1 MKSVHECDELLGA
14 AGKGVVCGF
23 LCMALGASP
32 APLAAIAQTKA
43 WWEAGQRISSA
54 QASPVSGDDGSR
66 PEPLLSGSGTRGSED
81 TTVGGT
87 SWARDSSSVDVGGKR
102 GGDDAAGHV
111 GEEQDQGRGGGTSYG
126 QKTEEREDH
135 TEREEKP
142 SIKRVSIAGEMVADD
157 GLYGSGVLKVTLER
171 EVEIDSSGT
180 CVRLYDE
187 NGELNKT
194 VDVAQSSGKARRS
207 LLEFS
212 LEDGDYSKV
221 ECVVRSRRGEEE
233 TATFSR
239 IGIDTR
245 GPVVTLGYD
254 PAMAAYT
261 KDGWQYFDEAQRV
274 SVRVVDPHLDAE
286 KTMLNGSSLADLIKR
301 SDDASDPLKPGIAY
315 TSWETVQDDWGKN
328 VGYSVE
334 MTFSDGVYR
343 MPLAEAFDGAGNRT
357 LQEIPLGNGT
367 NVLGF
372 TVDASAP
379 EIIPTLDQS
388 PTRVVSDSASG
399 RPIAFFSAPLTLRLR
414 LVDALSGIA
423 RVDDVQGYE
432 TKRLYDERG
441 GLAGLSVALPEGTFT
456 DGVEFV
462 VHDCVGN
469 KRVWTMGPKGA
480 QTVLGEESVVENA
493 PLRREGSLEEVVPGG
508 HPVLLVRD
516 ETAPAL
522 TLEGIEDGMK
532 TNGPQTLALT
542 ISDAFLGY
550 AMAYDP
556 GQVVLSVLRDGEK
569 IESLD
574 CRLSDCESSDVSNT
588 SATYCTEISA
598 NKKTHENDGTYE
610 VHAQMRDL
618 AGNVTHG
625 GEDVVRSFTIDT
637 VAPELEVSF
646 DDEATQ
652 NHAREGRWFDAKRTA
667 RISVRDKS
675 FSVDK
680 LNEGGLV
687 HVEPTA
693 RDGHALEDVMV
704 GAWREG
710 TLSHEYSCE
719 VEFPADGTYSL
730 SVYGADEA
738 GNVLVGT
745 AGTEVDETGI
755 YDTGTFVIDSTAPQV
770 TWEYGPGAQAP
781 NRVDGIDYFRRP
793 VDIRIFVKDRN
804 LDERLTSVTDS
815 EGKEVAPVWS
825 VLDHSDDGIA
835 THVASITYRE
845 EETGTGVGRKAP
857 HVRAIDLM
865 GNASNEDIPAFVIDQ
880 TAPTLDEVRVSKAP
894 DAEGR
899 DDARDDPYQ
908 FFNER
913 EGVPTTITFDFSDE
927 YLLETAWVDDP
938 DGAYDVRQ
946 QGPYHQRSGSLTLV
960 LKDFEE
966 DGAIRDVDMER
977 NVRLYVRDV
986 AGNVRE
992 WTCDRTGAIVA
1003 DRVTSSANISLNGL
1017 GVYPYALIKDT
1028 TAPLV
1033 TLSGIEEGKYY
1044 NVPQT
1049 EHIVVSEHNFD
1060 YLTRFDP
1067 KRALVTV
1074 RAWDGTEGIAPSS
1087 WAITADQFVGSS
1099 PHYTYDQAF
1108 SNDGHYRLEA
1118 SFDDYAGNA
1127 SQRSTL
1133 EEFTIDRTAPVI
1145 DVTWDNVD
1153 VRNARYYRAPRV
1165 ATIAVREHNFDPGLM
1180 SIETTGVIG
1189 GWASN
1194 GDVHTCEVAFRTDA
1208 PATNPHRL
1216 SVRGR
1221 DKANNE
1227 ASPYVEPDFV
1237 IDTQAPSV
1245 SVLKRVSEGDRMEAG
1260 EQVTTLVDGSA
1271 FSQAVVPMVEVVDES
1286 NFDAQGV
1293 EVALVGLR
1301 EGTTSAREAM
1311 RRVQPMGDKGER
1323 VDWGNIG
1330 FVESEEGS
1338 YYRLSADDVYTIK
1351 ARATDLAGN
1360 VSDEALVSFSV
1371 NRYGS
1376 NFFFEESDG
1385 LRRGEDGS
1393 WDATPLTS
1401 APRIVVHE
1409 VNVSGVAAE
1418 EDGQEDEGHI
1428 VTKEYA
1434 NATSAIGRTQH
1445 EQRNGYTLSSSTEAS
1460 ARNPYEGWTEYTYTI
1475 QPGNFGRGSDSDYG
1489 DGGQGTYRVD
1499 VSSRDKAQNNNT
1511 TAEYWESGVSRGGA
1525 TGNDESQAD
1534 LPKDKTATVRFTLD
1548 QDGPAIEDVDV
1559 PTGFVAGSDYTASFR
1574 LVDQITNGDY
1584 VSVTVDGKPVE
1595 VHGEELA
1602 GPVLPDVPVQQG
1614 TYTFD
1619 IAAKSAFA
1627 PREVEIHVSDYTGLE
1642 ERSQTVRMGGFRVST
1657 LVVELVLMIGALV
1670 VGLFVRAVV
1679 RRRRQAAEPKAP
1691 HV

>member
-54 QASPVSGDDGSR
+54 QASSASRYDGSR
-66 PEPLLSGSGTRGSED
+66 QELLGASGTKGSED
-81 TTVGGT
+81 VAVGG
-87 SWARDSSSVDVGGKR
+87 APRGVDSSLVNVGGRR
-102 GGDDAAGHV
+102 GGDDAGHV
-111 GEEQDQGRGGGTSYG
+111 GEEQDQGRGGGTSHG
-126 QKTEEREDH
+126 QRTEEQEDDK
-135 TEREEKP
+135 EREEKP
-142 SIKRVSIAGEMVADD
+142 SIKRVSIAGEVVTDD
-157 GLYGSGVLKVTLER
+157 GLYGSGALKVALDK
-171 EVEIDSSGT
+171 EVDIDSSGT

-187 NGELNKT
+187 DGEPCKT
-194 VDVAQSSGKARRS
+194 VGVARSSGKTRRS

-221 ECVVRSRRGEEE
+221 ECVVRSRGGEET
-233 TATFSR
+233 TASFSR
-239 IGIDTR
+239 IGIDTE
-245 GPVVTLGYD
+245 GPIVELEYD
-254 PAMAAYT
+254 PALAAYT
-261 KDGWQYFDEAQRV
+261 KDGWQYFDAAQRV
-274 SVRVVDPHLDAE
+274 SVRMVDPHLDAE
-286 KTMLNGSSLADLIKR
+286 RTTLNGSSLADLIER
-301 SDDASDPLKPGIAY
+301 GDGAPDPLKSGIAY
-315 TSWETVQDDWGKN
+315 TSWEAVQDDRDRI
-328 VGYSVE
+328 VGYAVE

-357 LQEIPLGNGT
+357 LQEVPLGNGT

-372 TVDASAP
+372 TVDVSAP
-379 EIIPTLDQS
+379 EVKPTLDQS
-388 PTRVVSDSASG
+388 PTRVVSDSVSG
-399 RPIAFFSAPLTLRLR
+399 RPIAFFNEPLTLKLW
-414 LVDALSGIA
+414 VADVLSGIA
-423 RVDDVQGYE
+423 RVDGVQGYE
-432 TKRLYDERG
+432 TKQLYDERG
-441 GLAGLSVALPEGTFT
+441 GLAGLSVALPEGIFT
-456 DGVEFV
+456 DSVKFV

-469 KRVWTMGPKGA
+469 ERVWSMGPEGA

-493 PLRREGSLEEVVPGG
+493 PLRREGGLEEVVPGG
-508 HPVLLVRD
+508 HPALLVRD
-516 ETAPAL
+516 ETTPVL

-532 TNGPQTLALT
+532 TNASQTLTLT

-550 AMAYDP
+550 AMVHDP
-556 GQVVLSVLRDGEK
+556 GQVVLSVSRDGERVGG
-569 IESLD
+569 LD
-574 CRLSDCESSDVSNT
+574 CRLGDCESPDVLAT
-588 SATYCTEISA
+588 SATYRTVIA
-598 NKKTHENDGTYE
+598 ADKKTHENDGTYE
-610 VHAQMRDL
+610 VHAKMRDL
-618 AGNVTHG
+618 AGNETHG
-625 GEDVVRSFTIDT
+625 GEDVVQSFTIDT

-646 DDEATQ
+646 EDEATQ
-652 NHAREGRWFDAKRTA
+652 NHASEGRWFGAKRTA

-693 RDGHALEDVMV
+693 RDGHALDDVMV
-704 GAWREG
+704 GVWHEG
-710 TLSHEYSCE
+710 TLPNEYSCD

-730 SVYGADEA
+730 SVCGADEA

-745 AGTEVDETGI
+745 AGTEVDENGR
-755 YDTGTFVIDSTAPQV
+755 YDAGDFVIDSTAPQV
-770 TWEYGPGAQAP
+770 MWEYGPGAQAP

-793 VDIRIFVKDRN
+793 VDIRLFVKDRN
-804 LDERLTSVTDS
+804 FDERLTSVTDS

-825 VLDHSDDGIA
+825 VLDHTDDGIA

-845 EETGTGVGRKAP
+845 EETGTDAGRKAP
-857 HVRAIDLM
+857 HVRAIDLV
-865 GNASNEDIPAFVIDQ
+865 GNVSNEAIPAFVIDQ

-899 DDARDDPYQ
+899 DDVRDDPYQ

-913 EGVPTTITFDFSDE
+913 EGVPTTITFGFSDE

-938 DGAYDVRQ
+938 DGAYEVRQ
-946 QGPYHQRSGSLTLV
+946 QGPYHQRSGSLTLA

-966 DGAIRDVDMER
+966 DGAMRDVDMER

-1028 TAPLV
+1028 TAPLI

-1060 YLTRFDP
+1060 YLARFDP
-1067 KRALVTV
+1067 KRTLVTV
-1074 RAWDGTEGIAPSS
+1074 REWDDAEGVASNS

-1099 PHYTYDQAF
+1099 PYYSYDQAF
-1108 SNDGHYRLEA
+1108 NNDGHYRVEA

-1145 DVTWDNVD
+1145 DVSWDNVD

-1165 ATIAVREHNFDPGLM
+1165 ATIVVREHNFDPGLM
-1180 SIETTGVIG
+1180 SIDTTGVIG
-1189 GWASN
+1189 GWSSN
-1194 GDVHTCEVAFRTDA
+1194 GDVHTCEVAFRTEA
-1208 PATNPHRL
+1208 STTNPHRL

-1221 DKANNE
+1221 DKADNE
-1227 ASPYVEPDFV
+1227 ANPYVEPDFV
-1237 IDTQAPSV
+1237 IDTQAPTV

-1271 FSQAVVPMVEVVDES
+1271 FSQAVVPMVEIVDDS

-1293 EVALVGLR
+1293 EVSLVGLR
-1301 EGTTSAREAM
+1301 EGAVGAWETM
-1311 RRVQPMGDKGER
+1311 RRVQPMGDTGER

-1330 FVESEEGS
+1330 FADGEEGP
-1338 YYRLSADDVYTIK
+1338 YYRLGADDVYTIK

-1360 VSDEALVSFSV
+1360 VSEEASVSFSV

-1385 LRRGEDGS
+1385 LRRDEDGS

-1409 VNVSGVAAE
+1409 VNVSGAAAE
-1418 EDGQEDEGHI
+1418 GDGGEDKGHT

-1460 ARNPYEGWTEYTYTI
+1460 PRNPYEGWTEYTYTI

-1499 VSSRDKAQNNNT
+1499 VSSRDKAHNNNT
-1511 TAEYWESGVSRGGA
+1511 TAEYWESGVSRGGV
-1525 TGNDESQAD
+1525 TEHDESQPD
-1534 LPKDKTATVRFTLD
+1534 LPRDKTATVCFTLD

-1595 VHGEELA
+1595 VRGDELA

-1614 TYTFD
+1614 IYTFD

-1627 PREVEIHVSDYTGLE
+1627 PREVEIHVCDYTGLE

-1657 LVVELVLMIGALV
+1657 LVVELILMIGTLMA
-1670 VGLFVRAVV
+1670 GLFVRAVV

-1691 HV
+1691 HA